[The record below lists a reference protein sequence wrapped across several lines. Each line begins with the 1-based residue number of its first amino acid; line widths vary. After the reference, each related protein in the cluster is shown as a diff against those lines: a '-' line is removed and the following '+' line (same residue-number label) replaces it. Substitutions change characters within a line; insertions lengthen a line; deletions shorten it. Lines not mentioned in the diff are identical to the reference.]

1 MKMPEERPY
10 RTTSRRQ
17 SARSARKTSKTGLQL
32 IAVQSISCVVVI
44 AIVLAFRLAGGNAF
58 AQLRES
64 FNRAM
69 MDNSFVATLMSLF
82 EKEPAGGVSSAAAVS
97 SGESQTEGTASRPTS
112 DSVSGPNSGGEVSA
126 ETSGT
131 TAAVGGKD
139 IAVQEKKAL
148 YAPEGATFAKLQANS
163 MGRQPLPTGKVTSYF
178 GYREDPIHGG
188 DSFHLGVDIAAA
200 AGTPACA
207 MFYGVVTETGESASY
222 GNYIK
227 IYHGGGM
234 EVLYAHCAE
243 ILAQKDA
250 VIRAGEVVA
259 KVGSTGDST
268 GNHLHVEVRV
278 DGIAY
283 DPADILPMDLYD

>member
-1 MKMPEERPY
+1 
-10 RTTSRRQ
+10 
-17 SARSARKTSKTGLQL
+17 
-32 IAVQSISCVVVI
+32 
-44 AIVLAFRLAGGNAF
+44 
-58 AQLRES
+58 
-64 FNRAM
+64 
-69 MDNSFVATLMSLF
+69 
-82 EKEPAGGVSSAAAVS
+82 
-97 SGESQTEGTASRPTS
+97 
-112 DSVSGPNSGGEVSA
+112 
-126 ETSGT
+126 
-131 TAAVGGKD
+131 
-139 IAVQEKKAL
+139 
-148 YAPEGATFAKLQANS
+148 
-163 MGRQPLPTGKVTSYF
+163 
-178 GYREDPIHGG
+178 
-188 DSFHLGVDIAAA
+188 
-200 AGTPACA
+200 